1 MAFEDDY
8 AARADGN
15 TKICVK
21 YTNKASCVE
30 YCIGRFKYWLQNDD
44 QKIVALDV
52 EFTWPRG
59 PTQTAAVVQLC
70 VGIYVLVYH
79 ISVADEHC
87 GLLAA
92 FLLDEEYTFVGV
104 DINNDEK
111 KLKHVGLVVQ
121 NFVDIQNLW
130 RVPDPVTIKPKY
142 GLADY
147 AGSIIHHS
155 YNKMKDAIT
164 EDDHHIWAEAPLPL
178 KNIYYASMDAYAT
191 YDVYRRLVN
200 FQKGFESQRQY
211 LVKPSRRSKKSGRKN
226 EST

>member
-1 MAFEDDY
+1 M
-8 AARADGN
+8 
-15 TKICVK
+15 
-21 YTNKASCVE
+21 
-30 YCIGRFKYWLQNDD
+30 
-44 QKIVALDV
+44 
-52 EFTWPRG
+52 
-59 PTQTAAVVQLC
+59 AAVVQLC

-79 ISVADEHC
+79 ISVADEHFD
-87 GLLAA
+87 LLPA

-121 NFVDIQNLW
+121 NFVDIQNMW

-147 AGSIIHHS
+147 AGSIMHHS
-155 YNKMKDAIT
+155 YNKMKDT
-164 EDDHHIWAEAPLPL
+164 LKEDDHHIWAEAPLPL

-200 FQKGFESQRQY
+200 FQKGFESQRQH
-211 LVKPSRRSKKSGRKN
+211 LAKPSRRSKKSGRKN

>member
-1 MAFEDDY
+1 M
-8 AARADGN
+8 
-15 TKICVK
+15 
-21 YTNKASCVE
+21 
-30 YCIGRFKYWLQNDD
+30 
-44 QKIVALDV
+44 
-52 EFTWPRG
+52 
-59 PTQTAAVVQLC
+59 AAVVQLC

-87 GLLAA
+87 GLLAT

-104 DINNDEK
+104 DINNDEY
-111 KLKHVGLVVQ
+111 KLKRVGLVVR
-121 NFVDIQNLW
+121 NFVDIQNWW
-130 RVPDPVTIKPKY
+130 RVPDLVTIKPKY

-155 YNKMKDAIT
+155 YNKMKDVLT

-200 FQKGFESQRQY
+200 FQKGFESQRQH
-211 LVKPSRRSKKSGRKN
+211 LAKPSRRSKKSGSKN

>member
-1 MAFEDDY
+1 M
-8 AARADGN
+8 R
-15 TKICVK
+15 C
-21 YTNKASCVE
+21 
-30 YCIGRFKYWLQNDD
+30 
-44 QKIVALDV
+44 
-52 EFTWPRG
+52 
-59 PTQTAAVVQLC
+59 
-70 VGIYVLVYH
+70 IYVLVDH

-87 GLLAA
+87 GLLAD

-111 KLKHVGLVVQ
+111 KLECVGLVVR
-121 NFVDIQNLW
+121 NFVDIQSMW
-130 RVPDPVTIKPKY
+130 RVPDPMTIKAKSA
-142 GLADY
+142 LADY

-164 EDDHHIWAEAPLPL
+164 KDDHHIWAEAPLPL

-200 FQKGFESQRQY
+200 FQKGFESQRQH
-211 LVKPSRRSKKSGRKN
+211 LAKPSRRSKKSGRRN

>member
-1 MAFEDDY
+1 M
-8 AARADGN
+8 R
-15 TKICVK
+15 C
-21 YTNKASCVE
+21 
-30 YCIGRFKYWLQNDD
+30 
-44 QKIVALDV
+44 
-52 EFTWPRG
+52 
-59 PTQTAAVVQLC
+59 
-70 VGIYVLVYH
+70 IYVPVDH

-92 FLLDEEYTFVGV
+92 FLLDEEYTIVGV
-104 DINNDEK
+104 E

-121 NFVDIQNLW
+121 NFVDIQNMW

-147 AGSIIHHS
+147 THSIIHHS
-155 YNKMKDAIT
+155 YNKMQDALT

-200 FQKGFESQRQY
+200 FQKGFESQRQH
-211 LVKPSRRSKKSGRKN
+211 LAKPSRRSKKSGSKN

>member
-1 MAFEDDY
+1 MVFENDY

-30 YCIGRFKYWLQNDD
+30 YCIRRFKYWLRNEE

-52 EFTWPRG
+52 EYTWPRG
-59 PTQTAAVVQLC
+59 PTQMVAV
-70 VGIYVLVYH
+70 
-79 ISVADEHC
+79 
-87 GLLAA
+87 
-92 FLLDEEYTFVGV
+92 
-104 DINNDEK
+104 NM
-111 KLKHVGLVVQ
+111 
-121 NFVDIQNLW
+121 W

-155 YNKMKDAIT
+155 YNKMKDAIR
-164 EDDHHIWAEAPLPL
+164 EDDHHIWTEAPLPL

-200 FQKGFESQRQY
+200 FQNGFESQRQH
-211 LVKPSRRSKKSGRKN
+211 LTKPSRRSKKSGRKN

>member
-1 MAFEDDY
+1 M
-8 AARADGN
+8 
-15 TKICVK
+15 
-21 YTNKASCVE
+21 
-30 YCIGRFKYWLQNDD
+30 
-44 QKIVALDV
+44 
-52 EFTWPRG
+52 
-59 PTQTAAVVQLC
+59 VQFC

-79 ISVADEHC
+79 TSVADEHY

-111 KLKHVGLVVQ
+111 KLKRVALVVQ
-121 NFVDIQNLW
+121 NFVDIQNMW

-155 YNKMKDAIT
+155 YNKMKDVLT

-178 KNIYYASMDAYAT
+178 KNIYYASRDAYAT

-200 FQKGFESQRQY
+200 FQKGFESQCQH
-211 LVKPSRRSKKSGRKN
+211 LAKPSRRLRKSGRKN

>member
-1 MAFEDDY
+1 M
-8 AARADGN
+8 
-15 TKICVK
+15 
-21 YTNKASCVE
+21 
-30 YCIGRFKYWLQNDD
+30 
-44 QKIVALDV
+44 
-52 EFTWPRG
+52 
-59 PTQTAAVVQLC
+59 AAVVQLC

-79 ISVADEHC
+79 IRVADEHC

-111 KLKHVGLVVQ
+111 KLKRVVM
-121 NFVDIQNLW
+121 
-130 RVPDPVTIKPKY
+130 IKPKY

-178 KNIYYASMDAYAT
+178 RNIYYASRDAYAT
-191 YDVYRRLVN
+191 YDVYMRLVN
-200 FQKGFESQRQY
+200 FQKGFES
-211 LVKPSRRSKKSGRKN
+211 LCKHLAKPSRRSRKSGSKN
-226 EST
+226 ESTYNVSSIYLADSL